1 MGLTFKKQDDLEKM
15 LDKFAVMPDDF
26 KKTGGKPKDKQDDKD
41 KKEPKK

>member
-26 KKTGGKPKDKQDDKD
+26 QKNGGKPKDKN
-41 KKEPKK
+41 KKETKK